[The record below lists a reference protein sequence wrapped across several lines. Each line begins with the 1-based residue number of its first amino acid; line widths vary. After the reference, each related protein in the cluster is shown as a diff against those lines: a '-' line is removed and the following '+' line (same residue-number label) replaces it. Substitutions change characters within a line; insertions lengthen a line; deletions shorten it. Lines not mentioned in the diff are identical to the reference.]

1 MLYSCTNLIIF
12 FNEDVFQWALGISSF
27 IFLEPPQA
35 FLNQKYFSECD
46 PELPGHGA
54 VEDEVEH
61 AVGECQ
67 HVHHLPQG
75 CVAEHKELIPQQARE
90 ATHYPLND
98 QEIMLFLPLFAY

>member
-1 MLYSCTNLIIF
+1 MLYSYTNLIKFCNQDI
-12 FNEDVFQWALGISSF
+12 FQWALWVPRIK
-27 IFLEPPQA
+27 FLKPARE
-35 FLNQKYFSECD
+35 FLNQKYFSERD

-90 ATHYPLND
+90 ATHYPLNH
-98 QEIMLFLPLFAY
+98 QQIVRLGQG